1 MQISIGIKITDS
13 RALHCKTKAPVFV
26 PSLQN
31 DVGHQTGYFKG
42 IQSSEVFSICIM
54 ADARDNSQM
63 YAEVFSEFYK
73 YTDQLQM
80 QGMAESKYGP
90 ALHLKVVPYPTD
102 LEAIW
107 TTSGRGGNC
116 KKNIFL
122 PPLCYYKT

>member
-1 MQISIGIKITDS
+1 
-13 RALHCKTKAPVFV
+13 
-26 PSLQN
+26 
-31 DVGHQTGYFKG
+31 
-42 IQSSEVFSICIM
+42 M